1 MEKILVASSI
11 WLLVCADL
19 LDTAVGYLTVTIEP
33 IPPVVVGDTVTLK
46 CNFKTDGRLREIVW
60 FRVTDGGN
68 MKQKIFTYDAMFN
81 TNYSHMEDYR
91 RREDLVYQSTIR
103 LPEVRIADNRPY
115 ECHVGVYDRATREKV
130 VLASGSIFL
139 TVLAPPMFI
148 SVVEADTPSSFSRYQ
163 AQNFTLKCIVSGG
176 KPAPTVFFK
185 RDGEPINVV
194 PYIQPTT
201 GGETKAPA
209 ALRSSR
215 SLSGRALS
223 PDSEY
228 LEPRPLPDPA
238 PLYAGNPWRGHASG
252 TAVSPAPEIGPAM
265 AVRRGSSHWS
275 PSSHPVYYYQHVHI
289 PFGNG
294 TTEVHATLTWRLNP
308 QLDNHAQFSCE
319 VKHPALSVPMQ
330 ATVKLAAPKGPK
342 LLMTPARAKV
352 GDTVRFTVLGFQNEV
367 FPEPMVTWSRVGGHL
382 LDGSAE
388 REGKELVLERVP
400 AELNGS
406 TYRCTA
412 ENPLGSADSYAR
424 LVLLQNPSMMKGAQ
438 NRNNAPPPHGLLPL
452 RLAML
457 LLTMTLEVT

>member
-1 MEKILVASSI
+1 
-11 WLLVCADL
+11 
-19 LDTAVGYLTVTIEP
+19 
-33 IPPVVVGDTVTLK
+33 
-46 CNFKTDGRLREIVW
+46 
-60 FRVTDGGN
+60 

-115 ECHVGVYDRATREKV
+115 ECHVGVYDRSTREKV

-139 TVLAPPMFI
+139 TVMAPPMFI
-148 SVVEADTPSSFSRYQ
+148 SVMEADTPSSFSRYQ

-185 RDGEPINVV
+185 RDGEPINVI
-194 PYIQPTT
+194 PYIQPTA
-201 GGETKAPA
+201 GGESKAST

-215 SLSGRALS
+215 SLSSRALNT
-223 PDSEY
+223 DSEY
-228 LEPRPLPDPA
+228 LESRALADLA
-238 PLYAGNPWRGHASG
+238 PLYAGNSRQSHASRSEV
-252 TAVSPAPEIGPAM
+252 TPVPEIGPAM
-265 AVRRGSSHWS
+265 AVRRSSSHWS
-275 PSSHPVYYYQHVHI
+275 PPSSHPVYYYQHTHV
-289 PFGNG
+289 PFNNG
-294 TTEVHATLTWRLNP
+294 TTEVHALLTWRLNP

-330 ATVKLAAPKGPK
+330 ATVRLAAPKGPK
-342 LLMTPARAKV
+342 LLMTPTRAKV

-388 REGKELVLERVP
+388 HEGKELVLERVP

-412 ENPLGSADSYAR
+412 ENPLGSADSYSR
-424 LVLLQNPSMMKGAQ
+424 LVLLQNPSMMKGTQ
-438 NRNNAPPPHGLLPL
+438 NRNSVAPHSRSLPL

-457 LLTMTLEVT
+457 LLMMTLEVT